1 MTRMSHSDRDT
12 AVRAVLTDHGD
23 TGETPR
29 DATFYFYGGD
39 IKGLTAAASR
49 AGYQT
54 QPTVGKE
61 GVILYTE
68 TAVDEASFETHS
80 IRMENWAI
88 EFDSEYDGWE
98 CQLMVQ

>member
-1 MTRMSHSDRDT
+1 MTKTPDDDRDA

-39 IKGLTAAASR
+39 INGLTAAARR

-54 QPTVGKE
+54 HPTAGKE
-61 GVILYTE
+61 GVILHTE
-68 TAVDEASFETHS
+68 TAVDEASFEKHS
-80 IRMENWAI
+80 TQMEAWAI
-88 EFDSEYDGWE
+88 EFDSKYDGWE